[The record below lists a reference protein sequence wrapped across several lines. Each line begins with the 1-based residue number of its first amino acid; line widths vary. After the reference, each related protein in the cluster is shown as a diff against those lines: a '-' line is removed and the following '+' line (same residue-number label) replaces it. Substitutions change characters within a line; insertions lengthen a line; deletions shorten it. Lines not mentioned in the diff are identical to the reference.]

1 MIFLKRFLLLLV
13 IFLFPVSVF
22 ARSSSTI
29 VVDGD
34 SGRILYENNVHDS
47 MLIASI
53 TKIMTCILTIE
64 NVDLDSEVEIG
75 DEVLEMYGTNIY
87 VQVGEKLTI
96 RDLLYGLMLRSG
108 NDASVVLAKNVFG
121 SEEKFVDMM
130 NKKASELGMN
140 YTKFEN
146 PHGLDESTKNYST
159 AYDMSLLAKYAYN
172 NKTYRKIVST
182 KKYVTKSNLKS
193 YVWYNRMSLINDYK
207 YCVGG
212 KNGYTP
218 KAGKTLVS
226 YASKNN
232 MNLIIVSL
240 NDSDI
245 YNNHEKLYNIYFN
258 RYKKYKIIDRED
270 FKIDSSLIGMDVYL
284 KDSFSYVLEENE
296 LDNISTLIKIDYK
309 KSNVVGKV
317 LISLDGKRIGSLN
330 IYTKNKKED
339 KNNIFKKLKSLFVG
353 KSK

>member
-1 MIFLKRFLLLLV
+1 MKRFLLLLV

-240 NDSDI
+240 NDSDV

-296 LDNISTLIKIDYK
+296 LDNISTLIKIDNK

-317 LISLDGKRIGSLN
+317 IISLDGKRIGSLN

>member
-296 LDNISTLIKIDYK
+296 LDNISTLIKIDNK

-317 LISLDGKRIGSLN
+317 IISLDGKRIGSLN

>member
-1 MIFLKRFLLLLV
+1 MKRFLLLLV
-13 IFLFPVSVF
+13 FFLFPVSVF

-64 NVDLDSEVEIG
+64 NADLDSEVEIG

-121 SEEKFVDMM
+121 SEEKFVEMM

-296 LDNISTLIKIDYK
+296 LDNISTLIKIDNK

-317 LISLDGKRIGSLN
+317 IISLDGKRIGSLN

-339 KNNIFKKLKSLFVG
+339 KNNIIKKLKSLFVG

>member
-1 MIFLKRFLLLLV
+1 MKRFLLLLV

-64 NVDLDSEVEIG
+64 NADLDSEVEIG

-121 SEEKFVDMM
+121 SEEKFVEMM
-130 NKKASELGMN
+130 NKKASELRMN

-296 LDNISTLIKIDYK
+296 LDNISTLIKIDNK

-317 LISLDGKRIGSLN
+317 IISLDGKRIGSLN

>member
-1 MIFLKRFLLLLV
+1 MKRFLLLLV

-296 LDNISTLIKIDYK
+296 LDNISTLIKIDNK

-317 LISLDGKRIGSLN
+317 IISLDGKRIGSLN

>member
-1 MIFLKRFLLLLV
+1 MKRFLLLLV
-13 IFLFPVSVF
+13 FFLFPVSVF

-64 NVDLDSEVEIG
+64 NADLDSEVEIG

-121 SEEKFVDMM
+121 SEEKFVEMM

-140 YTKFEN
+140 YT
-146 PHGLDESTKNYST
+146 
-159 AYDMSLLAKYAYN
+159 DMSLLAKYAYN

-296 LDNISTLIKIDYK
+296 LDNISTLIKIDNK

-317 LISLDGKRIGSLN
+317 IISLDGKRIGSLN

>member
-1 MIFLKRFLLLLV
+1 MKRFLLLLV

-121 SEEKFVDMM
+121 SEEKFVEMM

-193 YVWYNRMSLINDYK
+193 Y
-207 YCVGG
+207 
-212 KNGYTP
+212 
-218 KAGKTLVS
+218 
-226 YASKNN
+226 
-232 MNLIIVSL
+232 
-240 NDSDI
+240 
-245 YNNHEKLYNIYFN
+245 F
-258 RYKKYKIIDRED
+258 
-270 FKIDSSLIGMDVYL
+270 
-284 KDSFSYVLEENE
+284 
-296 LDNISTLIKIDYK
+296 
-309 KSNVVGKV
+309 
-317 LISLDGKRIGSLN
+317 
-330 IYTKNKKED
+330 
-339 KNNIFKKLKSLFVG
+339 
-353 KSK
+353 

>member
-1 MIFLKRFLLLLV
+1 MKRFLLLLV
-13 IFLFPVSVF
+13 FFLFPVSVF

-121 SEEKFVDMM
+121 SEEKFVEMM

-296 LDNISTLIKIDYK
+296 LDNISTLIKIDNK

-317 LISLDGKRIGSLN
+317 IISLDGKRIGSLN

>member
-64 NVDLDSEVEIG
+64 NADLDSEVEIG

-296 LDNISTLIKIDYK
+296 LDNISTLIKIDNK

-317 LISLDGKRIGSLN
+317 IISLDGKRIGSLN

>member
-1 MIFLKRFLLLLV
+1 MKRFLLLLV

-34 SGRILYENNVHDS
+34 SGRILYEKNVHDS

-64 NVDLDSEVEIG
+64 NADLDSEVEIG

-121 SEEKFVDMM
+121 SEEKFVEMM

-296 LDNISTLIKIDYK
+296 LDNISTLIKIDNK

-317 LISLDGKRIGSLN
+317 IISLDGKRIGSLN

>member
-1 MIFLKRFLLLLV
+1 MKRFLLLLV
-13 IFLFPVSVF
+13 FFLFPVSVF

-34 SGRILYENNVHDS
+34 SGRILYENNLYDS
-47 MLIASI
+47 MLISSI
-53 TKIMTCILTIE
+53 TIIMTCILTIE
-64 NVDLDSEVEIG
+64 NADLDSEVEIG

-296 LDNISTLIKIDYK
+296 LDNISTLIKIDNK

-317 LISLDGKRIGSLN
+317 IISLDGKRIGSLN

>member
-1 MIFLKRFLLLLV
+1 MKRFLLLLV
-13 IFLFPVSVF
+13 FFLFPVSVF

-296 LDNISTLIKIDYK
+296 LDNISTLIKIDNK

-317 LISLDGKRIGSLN
+317 IISLDGKRIGSLN